1 MTEIIEVD
9 VTAGEEDL
17 FQLLLEALRELNA
30 PLEG

>member
-17 FQLLLEALRELNA
+17 FQLLLEVLREMDA
-30 PLEG
+30 PTEI

>member
-17 FQLLLEALRELNA
+17 LQLLLEALREMDT
-30 PLEG
+30 PTEV